1 PANQGMGDMINCRLR
16 RTTRLSISLGG
27 VLTVFDNIEIKATQV
42 LRAKR
47 GDMLG
52 DLVKVH
58 RIISTDDLRL
68 YRLRTLND
76 KFIKADQLIDINAVG
91 HRIKV
96 VGIGKQE
103 A

>member
-1 PANQGMGDMINCRLR
+1 MGDMINRRLR
-16 RTTRLSISLGG
+16 RATRLSISLGS

-58 RIISTDDLRL
+58 RIISADDLRL
-68 YRLRTLND
+68 YHLRTLNN
-76 KFIKADQLIDINAVG
+76 KFIKANQLININAVG
-91 HRIKV
+91 HRVEVI
-96 VGIGKQE
+96 GIGKQE

>member
-1 PANQGMGDMINCRLR
+1 MVNRCLCRA
-16 RTTRLSISLGG
+16 TRLTIGLGS

-58 RIISTDDLRL
+58 RIISADDLRL

-76 KFIKADQLIDINAVG
+76 EFIKANQLININAVG
-91 HRIKV
+91 RRIKV
-96 VGIGKQE
+96 ISIG
-103 A
+103 

>member
-1 PANQGMGDMINCRLR
+1 MSDMINRRLR
-16 RTTRLSISLGG
+16 RATRLSISLGS

-68 YRLRTLND
+68 YRLRTLNN
-76 KFIKADQLIDINAVG
+76 KFIKANQLIDINAVG
-91 HRIKV
+91 RRIKV
-96 VGIGKQE
+96 VGVGQQE